1 MLAKS
6 EKGAFML
13 GLFSSTKRLVA
24 VFLLFGTV
32 STFAAIQENQGLF
45 HQRTKLFTGTESDPY
60 VAYFP
65 IEVTQPGRI
74 NIRAKIT
81 NYTSEKIHQQEE
93 QAVEWMLVDSRFF
106 DGKKPI
112 QPNEFQQF
120 LQQINQYNPTEYL
133 AGDEIRAVAKIVTDA
148 PKQIKAT
155 VKSLLGYKKKKKQ
168 PPSYLHSISENFEYA
183 DFPENRRIPFFHD
196 VNLKELGET
205 QGMYFL
211 ILKNTS
217 RSLTPEF
224 ELIVSF
230 PGTQQSVDEEFLK
243 PKDLGITKIS
253 LNENNQLSV
262 TVKNMGEGE
271 ITENIYSGKGAQAV
285 TLLLQIDGKNWGG
298 QTLEGF
304 DSNHKLS
311 LQGGEA
317 TMVSNAKIS
326 KKSTIKATLV
336 TPNYKDSN
344 MHNNTLEEILD
355 PNESKLHPVFQ
366 MK

>member
-1 MLAKS
+1 MLTR
-6 EKGAFML
+6 
-13 GLFSSTKRLVA
+13 FSFTKRISVAILLLVNISA
-24 VFLLFGTV
+24 
-32 STFAAIQENQGLF
+32 FAAIEENQGLF
-45 HQRTKLFTGTESDPY
+45 HQRTKLFTGSENDPY

-74 NIRAKIT
+74 DIRAKVT
-81 NYTSEKIHQQEE
+81 NYNSERIHQQEE
-93 QAVEWMLVDSRFF
+93 APFEWMLVDSRFF

-120 LQQINQYNPTEYL
+120 LQQINKYNPYEYI
-133 AGDEIRAVAKIVTDA
+133 AGDEIRTVAKIVTDA
-148 PKQIKAT
+148 PKAVKTT

-205 QGMYFL
+205 QGMYFF

-224 ELIVSF
+224 EITISF
-230 PGTQQSVDEEFLK
+230 PGIQQSVDDEFLK
-243 PKDLGITKIS
+243 SKDLSVTKIGV
-253 LNENNQLSV
+253 NENNQIMI
-262 TVKNMGEGE
+262 TIKNTGEGA
-271 ITENIYSGKGAQAV
+271 ISENIYKARGKNAV

-304 DSNHKLS
+304 DPEHKLAVP
-311 LQGGEA
+311 GGEV
-317 TMVSNAKIS
+317 TMISNAKIT
-326 KKSTIKATLV
+326 KKSDVSVTLM
-336 TPNYKDSN
+336 TPNFTDAKPQ
-344 MHNNTLEEILD
+344 NNVMNQMLD
-355 PNESKLHPVFQ
+355 TDASKLRPIF
-366 MK
+366 KTR

>member
-1 MLAKS
+1 MV
-6 EKGAFML
+6 M
-13 GLFSSTKRLVA
+13 LFSFTKRFFVA
-24 VFLLFGTV
+24 MLLLGTV
-32 STFAAIQENQGLF
+32 SAFAAIQENQGLF
-45 HQRTKLFTGTESDPY
+45 HQRTKLFTGSEADPY

-74 NIRAKIT
+74 DIRAKVT
-81 NYTSEKIHQQEE
+81 NYNSDKIYNLEE
-93 QAVEWMLVDSRFF
+93 LPFEWMLVDSRFF

-112 QPNEFQQF
+112 QPNEFKQF
-120 LQQINQYNPTEYL
+120 LQQINKYNPAEYI
-133 AGDEIRAVAKIVTDA
+133 AGDEIRTVAKIVTDA
-148 PKQIKAT
+148 PKAVKTT

-183 DFPENRRIPFFHD
+183 EFPENRRIPFFHD
-196 VNLKELGET
+196 VNLKEFGET

-224 ELIVSF
+224 ELTVSF
-230 PGTQQSVDEEFLK
+230 PGIQQSVDEEFLK

-253 LNENNQLSV
+253 LNENNQLTV

-271 ITENIYSGKGAQAV
+271 ITENIYKDKGAKAI

-304 DSNHKLS
+304 DPNRKLS
-311 LQGGEA
+311 VQGGEA
-317 TMVSNAKIS
+317 TMISNAKIT

-344 MHNNTLEEILD
+344 IHNNTFEETLD
-355 PNESKLHPVFQ
+355 PNESKLRPVFQ

>member
-1 MLAKS
+1 MLR
-6 EKGAFML
+6 
-13 GLFSSTKRLVA
+13 LFSFAQQLLVA
-24 VFLLFGTV
+24 IVLL
-32 STFAAIQENQGLF
+32 STITASAAIQENQGLF
-45 HQRTKLFTGTESDPY
+45 HQRTKLFTGSEADPY

-74 NIRAKIT
+74 DIRAKVT
-81 NYTSEKIHQQEE
+81 NYNSDKIYKLEE
-93 QAVEWMLVDSRFF
+93 LPFEWMLVDSRFF

-112 QPNEFQQF
+112 QPNEFKQF
-120 LQQINQYNPTEYL
+120 LQQINKYNPAEYI
-133 AGDEIRAVAKIVTDA
+133 AGDEIRTVAKIVTDA
-148 PKQIKAT
+148 PKAVKTT

-168 PPSYLHSISENFEYA
+168 PPSYLHAISENFEYA
-183 DFPENRRIPFFHD
+183 EFPENQRIPFYHD

-211 ILKNTS
+211 ILRNTS

-224 ELIVSF
+224 EFTVSF
-230 PGTQQSVDEEFLK
+230 PGIQQSVDEEFLK

-253 LNENNQLSV
+253 LNENNQLTV

-271 ITENIYSGKGAQAV
+271 ITENIYKDKGAKAI

-304 DSNHKLS
+304 DPNRKLS
-311 LQGGEA
+311 LQGGEV
-317 TMVSNAKIS
+317 TMISNAKIT
-326 KKSTIKATLV
+326 KKSTVKATLV

-344 MHNNTLEEILD
+344 IHNNTLELTLD
-355 PNESKLHPVFQ
+355 PNESNLRPVFQ